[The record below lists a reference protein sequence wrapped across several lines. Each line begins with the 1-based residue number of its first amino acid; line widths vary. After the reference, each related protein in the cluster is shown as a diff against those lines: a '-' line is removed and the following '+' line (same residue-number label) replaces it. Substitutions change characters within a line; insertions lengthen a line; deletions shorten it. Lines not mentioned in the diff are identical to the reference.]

1 MCLGVRRNICEH
13 LRPAAHAHYQRR
25 YVCISSVC
33 DLGLARDG
41 QGGLRLPSSSCI
53 VPTPPAPALCPQ
65 ALCDMGYSASDIIT
79 TLFRV
84 VRNFG
89 GMNEYLKLE
98 YIKVRWG

>member
-1 MCLGVRRNICEH
+1 
-13 LRPAAHAHYQRR
+13 
-25 YVCISSVC
+25 
-33 DLGLARDG
+33 
-41 QGGLRLPSSSCI
+41 
-53 VPTPPAPALCPQ
+53 
-65 ALCDMGYSASDIIT
+65 MGYSASDIIT